1 MHSRIHSEAT
11 KVCRYYINKLECP
24 YQEIGCMFLHKNAD
38 NFEHVQEKL
47 RDETKDTIE
56 VEMDD
61 AQIECNLCGCTFL
74 DQDELEYHIEDAHR
88 WMKNLTIT

>member
-1 MHSRIHSEAT
+1 
-11 KVCRYYINKLECP
+11 
-24 YQEIGCMFLHKNAD
+24 MFLHKNAD

-61 AQIECNLCGCTFL
+61 EGIDDAQIECNFCGCTFL
-74 DQDELEYHIEDAHR
+74 DQ
-88 WMKNLTIT
+88 